1 MKSRILTT
9 LLAVLTAVAAHE
21 SSTEQTVKRYESN
34 PPVIMDV
41 KQNPFL
47 TISQPATHVQ
57 EGIDSPQIITPAVSD
72 SYIWQLEGIY
82 AAEFSGPHSFSIGE
96 TQKAVISFGITPESS
111 ADMTVNYADA
121 VPLSDK
127 PLTFDLVQGKQYPVK
142 IAYASG
148 SGRVPI
154 IVSVDGVTHDL
165 SEVIRQV
172 DASLPEAATE
182 SVGTDSK
189 TALTDEERLD
199 KEREEEERLDKER
212 EEALRREI
220 KELTDQTIAEQ
231 LAKNLAAE
239 KLATD
244 ADKDK
249 LDDLAAGASASG
261 ASASGASGSAPLAPN
276 PLTAPESNLNGDGN
290 DEMKKITEN
299 IDPRVNIGDGKAK
312 LDNAESA
319 SGSVAAGGSPD
330 GKDKTVSGNNEPL
343 PGGSQGDGKLTPGTN
358 DPPVTTP
365 EVPTQQNGIDPGKP
379 KKREVD
385 DDVIV
390 KPIGFEQV
398 YKLSPEPGFKYVV
411 FPAAHVTALEP
422 ALRDPTGLPVL
433 GEGLLNKAF
442 TGFVPSSKSAALAQ
456 EYTGFFSVPKSGS
469 YKISLTDEPTTVFHF
484 GPGAEKK
491 ASKYVMDNTW
501 AGVDTRIS
509 PEGEFAL
516 ETGVFY
522 PYRLMMLLPSPD
534 SKREVIVH
542 GPEGE
547 LLDILGLWEKAPTA
561 EEEKE
566 QKKQNP
572 AQTEESL
579 EANKNTLQKEP
590 ETGGQQQN
598 DDKLLKGDASLV
610 PIASGDSKNTAPS
623 QNGRD
628 PNMSLEGAPK
638 QDQLLKGDAAPE
650 SSAKGADGQKQTS
663 ETTLNT
669 VEGGKNA
676 TLPVSSSP
684 SPAKNPAQKRP
695 HMSTNAQKGSNS
707 LEVAD
712 PRSSLTRE
720 TSHGADSSAGKI
732 VSVQGNSDVVGAAG
746 IRGGASLRAQ
756 ASLNGNTD
764 ISAEMKFDVKYS
776 FSACVPGTVCVS
788 PVSPNLIHTGKDV
801 VQDSPKPQ
809 RSAPGSKNVD
819 GGPGSGREPS
829 VFPTALKSGARQ
841 PSSEH
846 SGSGANANVN
856 ASAKASVKVEAK
868 VSIGSGLG
876 GDGKPFGGE
885 PADKVADAVKAVP
898 SPDAG
903 KKSPVGEDGKGA
915 STDSKQAPKPADSG
929 KAQSSPS
936 SKASEKTKPAD
947 AAAAGPS
954 HKSSGSESTP
964 AGKAQVQAPA
974 KFVQTY
980 EGGAPKSVAGLSFV
994 LSLMLFVFV

>member
-47 TISQPATHVQ
+47 TISQTATHVQ
-57 EGIDSPQIITPAVSD
+57 EGIDSPQIITPAVPD

-82 AAEFSGPHSFSIGE
+82 EAASSGPRSFSIGE
-96 TQKAVISFGITPESS
+96 GHKAVISFGITPESS
-111 ADMTVNYADA
+111 ADVTANYANA

-127 PLTFDLVQGKQYPVK
+127 PLTFDLVKEKQYPVK

-154 IVSVDGVTHDL
+154 IVSVDGITHDL
-165 SEVIRQV
+165 SEVIRQL
-172 DASLPEAATE
+172 DQDIPEAASKKSGSDSETA
-182 SVGTDSK
+182 STDVEKLEKEKADLVSK
-189 TALTDEERLD
+189 ENKQL
-199 KEREEEERLDKER
+199 
-212 EEALRREI
+212 
-220 KELTDQTIAEQ
+220 AEQ
-231 LAKNLAAE
+231 TAAEELAKSLAAQ
-239 KLATD
+239 KPGTD
-244 ADKDK
+244 ADKVKVED
-249 LDDLAAGASASG
+249 SAP
-261 ASASGASGSAPLAPN
+261 GASGSAPLDPN
-276 PLTAPESNLNGDGN
+276 PPTAPGPDINGDGN
-290 DEMKKITEN
+290 DEMKRITEAL
-299 IDPRVNIGDGKAK
+299 DPRVGNGDGKAK
-312 LDNAESA
+312 LENTESN
-319 SGSVAAGGSPD
+319 SGIIAAGGSPD

-358 DPPVTTP
+358 DPPVITP
-365 EVPTQQNGIDPGKP
+365 EVPTQQNGIDPGKTN
-379 KKREVD
+379 KREVD
-385 DDVIV
+385 DEVIV

-411 FPAAHVTALEP
+411 FPAAHVTDLDLV
-422 ALRDPTGLPVL
+422 LRNPTGLPVL
-433 GEGLLNKAF
+433 GEGLLNRAF

-456 EYTGFFSVPKSGS
+456 EYTGFFSVPKGGS

-561 EEEKE
+561 EEKKE
-566 QKKQNP
+566 QKNQNP

-579 EANKNTLQKEP
+579 EESKNTLQKVP
-590 ETGGQQQN
+590 ETGGEQQN

-669 VEGGKNA
+669 AESGKNA
-676 TLPVSSSP
+676 TLPVSSSS
-684 SPAKNPAQKRP
+684 SPAKDTAQKRP
-695 HMSTNAQKGSNS
+695 HMPTNAQKGSNS

-720 TSHGADSSAGKI
+720 TGHGADSSAGKI
-732 VSVQGNSDVVGAAG
+732 VSVQGNSDVAGAAG

-764 ISAEMKFDVKYS
+764 VSAEMKFDVKYS

-801 VQDSPKPQ
+801 VQDSPNPQ

-868 VSIGSGLG
+868 VSVGSG
-876 GDGKPFGGE
+876 FGGE
-885 PADKVADAVKAVP
+885 PASKVADAVKAVP

-954 HKSSGSESTP
+954 QKSSGSESTP
-964 AGKAQVQAPA
+964 ARKAQAQAQA

-980 EGGAPKSVAGLSFV
+980 EGGAPRSVAGLSFV

>member
-82 AAEFSGPHSFSIGE
+82 EAASSGPHSFSIGE
-96 TQKAVISFGITPESS
+96 GHKAVISFGITPESS
-111 ADMTVNYADA
+111 ADMTANYADA

-127 PLTFDLVQGKQYPVK
+127 PLTFDLVKEKQYPVK

-199 KEREEEERLDKER
+199 KEREE
-212 EEALRREI
+212 ALRREI
-220 KELTDQTIAEQ
+220 KELTEQTIAEQ

-261 ASASGASGSAPLAPN
+261 ASGSAPLAPK
-276 PLTAPESNLNGDGN
+276 PPTAPESNLNGDGN

-365 EVPTQQNGIDPGKP
+365 EVPTQQNGIDPGKT

-385 DDVIV
+385 DEVIV

-411 FPAAHVTALEP
+411 FPAAHVTNLDL
-422 ALRDPTGLPVL
+422 ALRNPTVLPVL

-484 GPGAEKK
+484 GPGTEKK

-501 AGVDTRIS
+501 IGVDTRIS

-522 PYRLMMLLPSPD
+522 PYRLMMLLPGPD

-547 LLDILGLWEKAPTA
+547 LLDILGLWEKAPNA
-561 EEEKE
+561 EEKKE
-566 QKKQNP
+566 QEKQNL
-572 AQTEESL
+572 AQTEELL
-579 EANKNTLQKEP
+579 EANKNILPKVP

-598 DDKLLKGDASLV
+598 DDTLLKGDASLV
-610 PIASGDSKNTAPS
+610 PIASSDSNYTAPS

-676 TLPVSSSP
+676 TLPVSSSS
-684 SPAKNPAQKRP
+684 SPAKDTAQKRP

-720 TSHGADSSAGKI
+720 TGHGADSSAGKV
-732 VSVQGNSDVVGAAG
+732 VSVQGNSDVAGAAG

-764 ISAEMKFDVKYS
+764 VSAEMKFDVKYS

-868 VSIGSGLG
+868 VSVGSGFG
-876 GDGKPFGGE
+876 GDGKSFGGE
-885 PADKVADAVKAVP
+885 PANKVADAVKAVP

-954 HKSSGSESTP
+954 QKSSGRESTP
-964 AGKAQVQAPA
+964 AGKAQAQAQA

-980 EGGAPKSVAGLSFV
+980 EGGAPRSVAGLSFV